1 MKLAAPLSPT
11 EVLAQVALALP
22 ESARSSVIIIGSLA
36 AGYHFFSDDGAAA
49 IRTKDVD
56 CLLAPNAKAVAAA
69 VHVTEQLL
77 SANWKQRQNGKWGA
91 PGAAELALDALP
103 MVRLQPPGGNEW
115 FLELLAAPPEYV
127 AGEPDKK
134 LARVHTS
141 AGDFAICSFDFLALA
156 EWKPLTTQLGVRIA
170 RPEMMALSNLLHH
183 PVIGETLMA
192 GTDYKRANK
201 DLGRVLALVHLTI
214 ARDRKDGTDELSA
227 WPRRMW
233 EALQLKFGDH
243 AKPLAQRAGSGV
255 NALMASAF
263 DLQQALRIANIGL
276 LTSMDVSVDA
286 ILATGRR
293 LQADVLEP
301 LADS

>member
-36 AGYHFFSDDGAAA
+36 AGFHFFSGDGVAA

-69 VHVTEQLL
+69 VEVTEQLL
-77 SANWKQRQNGKWGA
+77 SANWTQRHDGKWGA
-91 PGAAELALDALP
+91 PGAAELALEALP
-103 MVRLQPPGGNEW
+103 MVRLQPPGGKEW
-115 FLELLAAPPEYV
+115 FLELLAAPPEYA

-134 LARVHTS
+134 LARVHTT

-156 EWKPLTTQLGVRIA
+156 EWKPLVTQHGVRIA

-183 PVIGETLMA
+183 PTIGETLMA

-201 DLGRVLALVHLTI
+201 DLGRVLALAHLTV
-214 ARDRKDGTDELSA
+214 ARDRKDNTDELSA
-227 WPRRMW
+227 WPRSMRD
-233 EALQLKFGDH
+233 ALQLKFGNH
-243 AKPLAQRAGSGV
+243 AKPLAQRAGSGI

-263 DLQQALRIANIGL
+263 DLQQALRIANTGL
-276 LTSMDVSVDA
+276 LTSLDVSVDA
-286 ILATGRR
+286 FMATGRR

-301 LADS
+301 LAGS